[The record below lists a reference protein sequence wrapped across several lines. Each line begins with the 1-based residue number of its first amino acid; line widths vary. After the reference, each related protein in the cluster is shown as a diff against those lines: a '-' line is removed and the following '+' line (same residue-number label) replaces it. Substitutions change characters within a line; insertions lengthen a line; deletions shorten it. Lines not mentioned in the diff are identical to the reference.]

1 MKVFLLLLWLPLQLL
16 ATPTNPIPS
25 CSKEYFHFVV
35 ETLASDSM
43 KGRLPGTPEEQ
54 KSACFIVGEFCR
66 MNVAPLRK
74 KQYCHPFTYKNP
86 DSLSVQ
92 SAGNIIAKID
102 TKSDYCILVT
112 AHYDHIGYAKHHSG
126 DPYVKGI
133 HNGADDNASGVALLL
148 GLAAWCKE
156 HQKELHY
163 DIVFAALSAEED
175 GLYGASELLKSSAI
189 DTSKIICDLNF
200 DMVGMLDQTRPLLI
214 AEGALLHSGWDSLLP
229 NDSASNFHVERRKI
243 IIKGGADH
251 CVFLGSGIPAI
262 LFSTGLTPHYHKVTD
277 DIERLNFDGLV
288 YLSTYMQE
296 VLLNLNRKANLQDI
310 LK

>member
-1 MKVFLLLLWLPLQLL
+1 MNVSPLQ
-16 ATPTNPIPS
+16 
-25 CSKEYFHFVV
+25 
-35 ETLASDSM
+35 
-43 KGRLPGTPEEQ
+43 
-54 KSACFIVGEFCR
+54 
-66 MNVAPLRK
+66 K
-74 KQYCHPFTYKNP
+74 KQYCYPFSYKNP

-92 SAGNIIAKID
+92 SSGNVIAKID
-102 TKSDYCILVT
+102 TKSEYCIVVT

-156 HQKELHY
+156 HQKELQY

-175 GLYGASELLKSSAI
+175 GLYGAMEFLNSNLV

-200 DMVGMLDQTRPLLI
+200 DMVGMLDQTRPLMI
-214 AEGALLHSGWDSLLP
+214 AEGARLHSGWDSVLP
-229 NDSASNFHVERRKI
+229 SDSASHFNVEQRRI
-243 IIKGGADH
+243 IIPGGADH
-251 CVFLGSGIPAI
+251 CVFINVGIPAI

-277 DIERLNFDGLV
+277 DIERINFDGIV
-288 YLSTYMQE
+288 YISEYMQG
-296 VLLNLNRKANLQDI
+296 LILNLNRKPNLQEI